1 MPELDQTK
9 RRVTWTVFATLLMTF
24 AIDIDL
30 SIHWDLFPGM
40 GEGETDKTN
49 QGVL

>member
-24 AIDIDL
+24 AL